1 MNLESIRTFCL
12 QLPQTTEGI
21 KWGNDLCF
29 MLSEKM
35 YCVAG
40 LTGPFSCSF
49 KCSDEDFAKL
59 TEVPG
64 IIPAPYMARNKWVNI
79 QDPSVLTKEEWEHFI
94 KNSYSL
100 ILSKLPKKFQQN
112 LQ

>member
-1 MNLESIRTFCL
+1 MNLESIQTFCL

-40 LTGPFSCSF
+40 LTGPVSCSF
-49 KCSDEDFAKL
+49 KCSDEDYVKL
-59 TEVPG
+59 TEMPG

-79 QDPSVLTKEEWEHFI
+79 QDPLVLTKEEWEQYI
-94 KNSYSL
+94 KDSYRL